1 MSNSKKINEKW
12 SKKDYQKSSKRLYSR
27 SDKAMTLIALVITV
41 IILLILAGITINTLS
56 NSGIFEKAKMAKEV
70 SKNAQDYE
78 ETQIAKYTNEINSYV
93 SGNRDYTPIS
103 YSTEEQDTGIKWI
116 NGKTIYQRSLKMASS
131 YTSEV
136 AIDSWD
142 GKSVAGIT
150 DVFMASIKPVLDE
163 IIETTMQ
170 TNNHTSNSMH
180 YQYPHRL
187 NYSNGYVCAYDNYN
201 VGFIN
206 YALYPGTVITIR
218 YTKK

>member
-1 MSNSKKINEKW
+1 MKKINNN
-12 SKKDYQKSSKRLYSR
+12 Q
-27 SDKAMTLIALVITV
+27 AITLIALVITI
-41 IILLILAGITINTLS
+41 IILLILAGISIAQLTGNGL
-56 NSGIFEKAKMAKEV
+56 FEKAKMAKEV

-136 AIDSWD
+136 AIDSCD

-150 DVFMASIKPVLDE
+150 DVFMATIKPVLDE

-170 TNNHTSNSMH
+170 TNNCTSSSMH
-180 YQYPHRL
+180 QQYAHRL

-201 VGFIN
+201 VGYIN